1 MEYPKF
7 KVSVSC
13 MTYNQSK
20 YITDAMNGFTM
31 QQTSFPFICTI
42 IDDAST
48 DGEQEVIRKY
58 VEENF
63 DFSEGSSAF
72 NKETDYAFITYAQH
86 KTNKNCYFAVLYLKE
101 NHYSQNKDKSQYLK
115 EWRDGVEYI
124 AICEGDDYWIVPDKL
139 QVQYEI
145 LENNPNYSFVYT
157 GFNVVNQEGMVIEGH
172 KFEKRMDSSYS
183 GNNYFNLLV
192 NMNYIMT
199 LTTFFRKSVLCT
211 KPGIYDYGMFLN
223 ASRLGYGYFS
233 PERTS
238 NYRIN
243 PNSIMN
249 TCPETLKSLM
259 FNIILDEI
267 KHMLKGKSISPLI
280 CNDKKFKTV
289 IGYILAR
296 NIYNSTIRKEFMKVA
311 ISNPKIWLWIIKG
324 IIIKIT
330 NEKSF
335 RESLKTTKR

>member
-1 MEYPKF
+1 MEFPKF
-7 KVSVSC
+7 KVC
-13 MTYNQSK
+13 CRCFTFNQAK

-42 IDDAST
+42 VDDAST

-63 DFSEGSSAF
+63 DFSEASAAYS
-72 NKETDYAFITYAQH
+72 KETDYAFITYAQH

-101 NHYSQNKDKSQYLK
+101 NHYSQKKDKSPYLI
-115 EWRDGVEYI
+115 EWRDGVEYM
-124 AICEGDDYWIVPDKL
+124 AFCEGDDYWIVPDKL
-139 QVQYEI
+139 QVQYDI

-157 GFNVVNQEGMVIEGH
+157 GFNVVNQEGEVLKGH

-199 LTTFFRKSVLCT
+199 LTTFFRKDAIYI
-211 KPGIYDYGMFLN
+211 KPGVYDYGIFLN

-233 PERTS
+233 PNRTS

-243 PNSIMN
+243 PISNNGTNIH
-249 TCPETLKSLM
+249 PEARLQ
-259 FNIILDEI
+259 
-267 KHMLKGKSISPLI
+267 SISPLLHI
-280 CNDKKFKTV
+280 Q
-289 IGYILAR
+289 
-296 NIYNSTIRKEFMKVA
+296 SE
-311 ISNPKIWLWIIKG
+311 
-324 IIIKIT
+324 
-330 NEKSF
+330 
-335 RESLKTTKR
+335 